1 MGLFQRRLSFEP
13 RWERRG
19 LCTKAASSEL
29 SLSKPVQDGR
39 VLDWSPFHLPNCAAT
54 SVGPS
59 RLEGLGSGMVGAA
72 TLQGWGCH

>member
-1 MGLFQRRLSFEP
+1 MGE
-13 RWERRG
+13 
-19 LCTKAASSEL
+19 KAVSSEL

-72 TLQGWGCH
+72 TLQGWGRH